1 MTPKFLREEAARFRG
16 MAGTADIEASK
27 RRLLA
32 MSIDFE
38 SRATAADALIHPK
51 LDEGVDAEAIDIINP
66 DSDKGIR
73 GKINKKIAKAQNAS
87 A

>member
-1 MTPKFLREEAARFRG
+1 
-16 MAGTADIEASK
+16 MAVTADIEASK

-51 LDEGVDAEAIDIINP
+51 PDEDVSAEAIDIINLEH
-66 DSDKGIR
+66 DEGIR
-73 GKINKKIAKAQNAS
+73 GKTNKKIAKAQTAP